1 MAYHHFTSVKDVTR
15 ELVACLKPRGTLAVT
30 DILHVEAD
38 EGGLP
43 IVTKYKYMVAHTCG
57 FSGKEEGH
65 DVQVF
70 LAAHSSNWLML
81 LATSTTTHHVWS
93 MNNDSSL

>member
-38 EGGLP
+38 KGGLP

-57 FSGKEEGH
+57 FSGEEGH